1 MFPKMPSLAE
11 WGLGDGVGDNLYTLT
26 IKQTRMDQ
34 RFISAGGATWYSN
47 TLNLLTKGARI
58 WVKVPPSGFVGVGL
72 VTGPRQAAAEFQIA
86 EHIALEGLNGNYH
99 RHYVEDSERM
109 EYFVSVRAFSDPL
122 CAALRHVVRCEVAE
136 DSAAQGGDARTGNVR
151 QPEHGL
157 QTDNPGMAENS
168 R

>member
-47 TLNLLTKGARI
+47 TLNLLTKGTRI

-72 VTGPRQAAAEFQIA
+72 VTGPRQAASEFQIA
-86 EHIALEGLNGNYH
+86 EHVALEVLNGNYH

-109 EYFVSVRAFSDPL
+109 EYFVSVRWLKTVPL
-122 CAALRHVVRCEVAE
+122 KEAMHE
-136 DSAAQGGDARTGNVR
+136 
-151 QPEHGL
+151 
-157 QTDNPGMAENS
+157 PGMFGNQNTVCRPTTPGWRRTVDRLKVLFPGFDGRAV
-168 R
+168 

>member
-72 VTGPRQAAAEFQIA
+72 VTGPRQA
-86 EHIALEGLNGNYH
+86 
-99 RHYVEDSERM
+99 
-109 EYFVSVRAFSDPL
+109 
-122 CAALRHVVRCEVAE
+122 
-136 DSAAQGGDARTGNVR
+136 GG
-151 QPEHGL
+151 
-157 QTDNPGMAENS
+157 
-168 R
+168 